1 MTDDAVQYES
11 FGCASS
17 KDFHTRPVSDQPPS
31 PFPEAEIHNQ
41 ITSVTIK
48 MYADDIDDA
57 FIHVYG
63 FDPDRTAETFRTVAL
78 KVSNILLDVWS

>member
-17 KDFHTRPVSDQPPS
+17 EDFHTRPVLNQPPN
-31 PFPEAEIHNQ
+31 PFLEAEIHNQ
-41 ITSVTIK
+41 ITSVEIK
-48 MYADDIDDA
+48 MYADDTNDA

-63 FDPDRTAETFRTVAL
+63 FDSDRTAKTFRTVAL
-78 KVSNILLDVWS
+78 KVQNILLDVWA